1 MAIRL
6 LLLLSVLSTLALQS
20 CSATSARAMLVADEA
35 MNGKRITLHRGD
47 ELTIELPENP
57 STGYRWK
64 ADDDSD
70 GNILE
75 AVGSRFASDDTGS
88 GALGVGGTRRF
99 TFRATG
105 IGSCS
110 LHYTLIPPGRDRSDG
125 QQHYSID
132 VVVTD

>member
-35 MNGKRITLHRGD
+35 MNGERITLRQGD
-47 ELTIELPENP
+47 ELTVELPENP
-57 STGYRWK
+57 STGYRWE
-64 ADDDSD
+64 ADDDASTS
-70 GNILE
+70 ILE
-75 AVGSRFASDDTGS
+75 ATGS
-88 GALGVGGTRRF
+88 TFMRADATSGAVGVGGTRRF
-99 TFRATG
+99 TFRAMG